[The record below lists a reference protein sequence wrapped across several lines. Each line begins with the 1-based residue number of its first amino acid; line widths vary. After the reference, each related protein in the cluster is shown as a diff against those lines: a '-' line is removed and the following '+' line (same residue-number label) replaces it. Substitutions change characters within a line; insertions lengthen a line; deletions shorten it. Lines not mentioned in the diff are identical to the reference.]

1 MEKQFIKIITAI
13 ALVAL
18 LSIQGIWLSNTYT
31 LLHEKL
37 ITDLEEGFARAIETE
52 VYQRLDDNKEEIQRG
67 EIIGGVRPDHD
78 FYINVLAFHE
88 FLLSWDLPLSM
99 AMLDSIWSK
108 KLADDIG
115 TVKYLLLKTDS
126 ARIPTEQINRGVSGN
141 SPYTLT
147 IERPV
152 RIDSSEYLQ
161 VVIESPYK
169 IILGRMF
176 VLLVTSFLIALILG
190 YCIYL
195 QISLILRQGRI
206 AEIRQDF
213 TQAMVHDMKNPITN
227 IYASANMLKNGE
239 LDSKP
244 HLKNQYFD
252 VLLKEINR
260 LMAFTNKI
268 LTIAK
273 FENKKIDLT
282 KSEID
287 LNELLNCLID
297 EYLLNPP
304 KEIRF
309 STDLKAGLIHAD
321 REYMADVFRN
331 LFDNA
336 IKYSNDSVS
345 IHLKAKKE
353 KKETIVQIRDN
364 GIGIS
369 PKDQKRLFMKFE
381 RIHTREKERKSGFG
395 LGLYYV
401 YQIILAHG
409 GTVKVESVPDQYSEF
424 TLIIPNKES

>member
-1 MEKQFIKIITAI
+1 MEKQFIKIISAI

-152 RIDSSEYLQ
+152 RIDNSEYLQ

-227 IYASANMLKNGE
+227 IYASANMLKSGA

-252 VLLKEINR
+252 IQLKEINR
-260 LMAFTNKI
+260 LMAFSNKI

-273 FENKKIDLT
+273 FEEKTVQLEKSDLDVNQLFN
-282 KSEID
+282 SLVE
-287 LNELLNCLID
+287 
-297 EYLLNPP
+297 EYLLSPS

-309 STDLKAGLIHAD
+309 TTDCEDGCMIYAD
-321 REYMADVFRN
+321 SEYMADVFRN
-331 LFDNA
+331 LIDNA
-336 IKYSNDSVS
+336 IKYSKNSVS
-345 IHLKAKKE
+345 IHLKAIKE
-353 KKETIVQIRDN
+353 KKETIVQIMDN

-369 PKDQKRLFMKFE
+369 SKDQKRLFKKFE
-381 RIHTREKERKSGFG
+381 RVPTREKERKSGFG

-401 YQIILAHG
+401 YQIVTAHG

-424 TLIIPNKES
+424 TLIIPNK